1 MAVQNDFSKGSVAG
15 NIVRLAVPLT
25 LAQLV
30 NVLYNVVDRVF
41 IGHIGD
47 SILPLTGMGL
57 CMPVITIISAF
68 SGLFGMGGAPICSI
82 QRGQGNL
89 DEAAQVQNTSF
100 VLLTATGALLTLVG
114 EVFLQPI
121 LRLFGASADT
131 MPYAAAYLRI
141 YLLGTVFVMISLG
154 MNYFINS
161 QGFARTG
168 MLTVSLGAAVNLA
181 LDPIL
186 IFGLRM
192 GVQGAA
198 LATVL
203 AQAASAVW
211 VLRFLRGE
219 SAILRLEPRA
229 FRWNTRRVGRI
240 TGLGMSNF
248 IALGTNGVVQ
258 IACNTTL
265 QQFGGELYV
274 GVMTVLTSI
283 REVVQMPV
291 SGLTNGAQ
299 PVIGYNYGAKTYGR
313 VRQAIR
319 FTALMGIGYTTLVWA
334 ALFFFPAGFIRLFH
348 DSPALLEAARPAL
361 HLYFFG
367 YFMMSLQFA
376 GQSVFV
382 ALGKSG
388 RAVFFSLLR
397 KVVIVVPLTL
407 LLPRVAGLGVAGVF
421 LAEPISNFAGGLA
434 CFCTMYAT
442 VYRRLGREER
452 RLAAGGK

>member
-47 SILPLTGMGL
+47 SILPLTGVGL

-211 VLRFLRGE
+211 VLRFLRGKR
-219 SAILRLEPRA
+219 AILRLEPRA

-313 VRQAIR
+313 VRQAIL

-407 LLPRVAGLGVAGVF
+407 ILPRVAGLGVAGVF

-452 RLAAGGK
+452 RLATGGK

>member
-1 MAVQNDFSKGSVAG
+1 MAVQNDFSRGSISG
-15 NIVRLAVPLT
+15 NILRLAVPLM

-41 IGHIGD
+41 IGHIG
-47 SILPLTGMGL
+47 STMLPLTGVGL
-57 CMPVITIISAF
+57 CMPVITVISAF
-68 SGLFGMGGAPICSI
+68 SGLFGMGGAPLCSI
-82 QRGQGNL
+82 ERGQGEL
-89 DEAAQVQNTSF
+89 EEATKVQNTSF
-100 VLLTATGALLTLVG
+100 VLLVGTGLILTVAG
-114 EVFLQPI
+114 EVFLHPI

-131 MPYAAAYLRI
+131 LPYAAGYLRI

-161 QGFARTG
+161 QGFAGTG
-168 MLTVSLGAAVNLA
+168 MLTVSLGAVINLV
-181 LDPIL
+181 LDPLL
-186 IFGLRM
+186 IFGLDM

-211 VLRFLRGE
+211 VLRFLTGPK
-219 SAILRLEPRA
+219 AILRLQPRT
-229 FRWNTRRVGRI
+229 FRWNSGRIAKI
-240 TGLGMSNF
+240 TGLGLSNF
-248 IALGTNGVVQ
+248 IALGTNGLVQ

-265 QQFGGELYV
+265 QTFGGDLYV
-274 GVMTVLTSI
+274 GVMTVLMSI

-299 PVIGYNYGAKTYGR
+299 PVIGYNYGAKTYDR

-319 FTALMGIGYTTLVWA
+319 FTVLSGIGYTTLIWA
-334 ALFFFPAGFIRLFH
+334 VLFFFPTGFILLFN
-348 DSPALLEAARPAL
+348 DSRALMEAAKPAL

-382 ALGKSG
+382 ALGRSKQ
-388 RAVFFSLLR
+388 AVFFSLLR

-407 LLPRVAGLGVAGVF
+407 ILPHVAGLGVTGVF
-421 LAEPISNFAGGLA
+421 LAEPVSNFVGGLA
-434 CFCTMYAT
+434 CFCTMYLT
-442 VYRRLGREER
+442 VYRRLGKEGRT
-452 RLAAGGK
+452 